1 MVLVQEFFKGV
12 DNKVKDVIYLFFVRE
27 FGLFFKQLLLKF
39 VWLFFFERLKRFGK
53 NKVVFQFRVE
63 EKFSV
68 KISIVLELVG
78 FRGEFLVFIVELF
91 EVEVSSVELFVD
103 LLRFSFV
110 LVVVQDYYFSIFVGF
125 FEW

>member
-91 EVEVSSVELFVD
+91 EVEISSVELFVD

>member
-1 MVLVQEFFKGV
+1 M
-12 DNKVKDVIYLFFVRE
+12 
-27 FGLFFKQLLLKF
+27 
-39 VWLFFFERLKRFGK
+39 
-53 NKVVFQFRVE
+53 E

-91 EVEVSSVELFVD
+91 EVELEVNSVELFVD

-110 LVVVQDYYFSIFVGF
+110 LVVV
-125 FEW
+125 

>member
-91 EVEVSSVELFVD
+91 EVEISSIELFVD

>member
-1 MVLVQEFFKGV
+1 M
-12 DNKVKDVIYLFFVRE
+12 
-27 FGLFFKQLLLKF
+27 
-39 VWLFFFERLKRFGK
+39 
-53 NKVVFQFRVE
+53 E

-110 LVVVQDYYFSIFVGF
+110 LVVV
-125 FEW
+125 